1 MSDWNKDRLTSW
13 KEIAAFLG
21 CDIRT
26 CLRWEKERGLPVYRL
41 DGGSRSRVF
50 AHRAELEAWMK
61 GKGSTAAPSA
71 NGLLS
76 VSEKKASSR
85 GSKSVR
91 IAELI
96 LAVFG
101 FAAILLF
108 GAKALFSDR
117 VPVDFR
123 IEESKLIIVNREGQF
138 LWDYDTGLETLA
150 PDAYYRAHFNI
161 KKIDEKT
168 GIMIPL
174 LHIRDIDGDGKNE
187 ILFCLKTED
196 DLKSG
201 HLLCFDHRGKQRWEF
216 SGGRDLIFGKSEISG
231 DYSTDCDLCDF
242 DQDGRLEIVVFSDHR
257 QRFPTR
263 ITVLSP
269 ERDVIGDY
277 WHSGRVLDYIMPDLD
292 GDGKKELIISGTVN
306 EFSQGFVAIF
316 DPRKMGGASPSS
328 GDFHCAEFG
337 PGTEKAYFRFP
348 WSEFDPIP
356 SYDKSWASELAFQ
369 SNGRIS
375 AITWA
380 NGIIFDLDPKS
391 LECRQVTLTASFIAR
406 HLEAV
411 RAGRLSSV
419 LNDIYKEKLRTGI
432 LYWTGREWTL
442 TPTWIR

>member
-1 MSDWNKDRLTSW
+1 MSDWNKDRLMSW

-21 CDIRT
+21 CDVRT
-26 CLRWEKERGLPVYRL
+26 CLRWEKERGLPVHRL

-50 AHRAELEAWMK
+50 AQKAELEAWMK
-61 GKGSTAAPSA
+61 GKGSTAAPFA
-71 NGLLS
+71 DDLVS

-85 GSKSVR
+85 GVKSVR
-91 IAELI
+91 IVELI

-123 IEESKLIIVNREGQF
+123 IEGSRLIILNREGKS
-138 LWDYDTGLETLA
+138 LWDYETGLEILA
-150 PDAYYRAHFNI
+150 PDAYYRVRFNI
-161 KKIDEKT
+161 KKIDEKNEIT
-168 GIMIPL
+168 IPL
-174 LHIRDIDGDGKNE
+174 LHIKDIDGDGKNE
-187 ILFCLKTED
+187 ILFCLKTEG

-201 HLLCFDHRGKQRWEF
+201 QLLCFDHRGKLRWEF
-216 SGGRDLIFGKSEISG
+216 SGGRDLMFGKDEISG

-257 QRFPTR
+257 ARFPTR

-269 ERDVIGDY
+269 EKDVVGDY
-277 WHSGRVLDYIMPDLD
+277 WHSGRILDYLMPDLD

-411 RAGRLSSV
+411 RAGRVSSV
-419 LNDIYKEKLRTGI
+419 LNDVYKEKLRTGI
-432 LYWTGREWTL
+432 LFWTGREWTL